1 MQIGTGY
8 FFDSRNRQMGALNG
22 NAARLQEQ
30 IATGKRMSAPSE
42 DPVTAGRLARLS
54 ITQADQTQFAS
65 NVKLA
70 QSLLAQSDNAL
81 ESIANNLQRAQEL
94 AVRANTDTLNDS
106 NRAAIGKE
114 LEAILEDLLSLAN
127 STDLRGE
134 ALFGGSATGQPY
146 VRANDGSIAFAGTG
160 EAPPVPIG
168 AGVSIQ
174 ATESGPRL
182 FEGVTVGGAASDM
195 FKIVGDLAKALAPG
209 GSADKAALKQAL
221 ATGTEGLTKASEK
234 IYAGRASIGARA
246 ARLDIEAERLAQ
258 AKTDNDLER
267 AGLEGTDIQSTVIEL
282 QKTMLALQATQAS
295 FSKLSQLSLFDYLR

>member
-8 FFDSRNRQMGALNG
+8 FFDSRNRQMSALNG

-30 IATGKRMSAPSE
+30 IATGKRISTPSE

-54 ITQADQTQFAS
+54 VTQADQGQYSS

-94 AVRANTDTLNDS
+94 AIRASTETLNDS

-134 ALFGGSATGQPY
+134 PLFGGSTTGQPY
-146 VRANDGSIAFAGTG
+146 VKAPDGSISFAGSG

-168 AGVSIQ
+168 AGISIQ
-174 ATESGPRL
+174 ATDGGPRL
-182 FEGVTVGGAASDM
+182 FEGLQVGSAASDM

-209 GSADKAALKQAL
+209 GSPDKAALKQAL
-221 ATGTEGLTKASEK
+221 AAGTEGIAKAADK
-234 IYAGRASIGARA
+234 IYAGRASVGARA

-258 AKTDNDLER
+258 AKVDNELER
-267 AGLEGTDIQSTVIEL
+267 AGLDGTDIQSTVIEL

>member
-8 FFDSRNRQMGALNG
+8 FFDSRNRQMSALNL

-30 IATGKRMSAPSE
+30 IATGKRLSAPSD
-42 DPVTAGRLARLS
+42 DPVTSGRLARLG
-54 ITQADQTQFAS
+54 ITQADQGQYAS

-94 AVRANTDTLNDS
+94 AVRANNDTLNDS

-114 LEAILEDLLSLAN
+114 LEAILEDLYSLAN

-134 ALFGGSATGQPY
+134 PLFGGSTSGQAY
-146 VRANDGSIAFAGTG
+146 VRAPDGSIAFAGSG
-160 EAPPVPIG
+160 EAPGVPIG
-168 AGVSIQ
+168 TGVSIQ
-174 ATESGPRL
+174 ATDSGPRL
-182 FEGVTVGGAASDM
+182 FEGLTVGGAATDM

-209 GSADKAALKQAL
+209 GSPDKAALKQAL
-221 ATGTEGLTKASEK
+221 AAGTEGLSKAADK
-234 IYAGRASIGARA
+234 VYAGRASIGARA

-258 AKTDNDLER
+258 AKTDTELER
-267 AGLEGTDIQSTVIEL
+267 AGLEGTDIQANVIEL
-282 QKTMLALQATQAS
+282 QKTMLALEASQAS
-295 FSKLSQLSLFDYLR
+295 FSKLSQLSLFDYIR

>member
-8 FFDSRNRQMGALNG
+8 FFDSRNRQMSALNF

-30 IATGKRMSAPSE
+30 IATGKRIATPSE
-42 DPVTAGRLARLS
+42 DPVTAGRLARLG
-54 ITQADQTQFAS
+54 IVQADQGQYAQ

-94 AVRANTDTLNDS
+94 AVRANSDTLNDS

-134 ALFGGSATGQPY
+134 PLFGGSATGTSY
-146 VRANDGSIAFAGTG
+146 VKAPDGSIAFAGAG

-168 AGVSIQ
+168 AGVAIQ
-174 ATESGPRL
+174 ATDSGPRL
-182 FEGVTVGGAASDM
+182 FEGLQVGGAASDM
-195 FKIVGDLAKALAPG
+195 FKIVGDLAKALAPS
-209 GSADKAALKQAL
+209 GSPDKAALKQAL
-221 ATGTEGLTKASEK
+221 AAGTEGLTKAADK
-234 IYAGRASIGARA
+234 IYSGRASIGARA

-258 AKTDNDLER
+258 AKTDNELER
-267 AGLEGTDIQSTVIEL
+267 AGLEGTDVQSAVIEL
-282 QKTMLALQATQAS
+282 QKTMIALQATQAS
-295 FSKLSQLSLFDYLR
+295 FSKLSQLSLFDYIR